1 MINSLNVEANILNK
15 NPNSLFDYEANDY
28 LKSRITIK
36 ENGILSK
43 CENKLKFIKEKDPI
57 ACLNSKYLY
66 MAPIKRI
73 QGKIIIDI
81 DNYMLSFEI
90 EKFKENI
97 YKQNDEK
104 IWLVLSKTYF
114 PENQV
119 NR

>member
-1 MINSLNVEANILNK
+1 
-15 NPNSLFDYEANDY
+15 
-28 LKSRITIK
+28 
-36 ENGILSK
+36 
-43 CENKLKFIKEKDPI
+43 
-57 ACLNSKYLY
+57 
-66 MAPIKRI
+66 MATIKRI
-73 QGKIIIDI
+73 QGNIIIDI

-97 YKQNDEK
+97 YKQCDEK